1 MKKITLFL
9 AMFLIAGSILAQDG
23 EAPLQKGQK
32 QVNFGLGFDSNG
44 FPVYGG
50 IDFAVHNDV
59 TVGPM
64 VKIKFEDDFTTFSAL
79 GRADYHFNRIM
90 GIPRNWDF
98 YAGGNLG
105 FNVGDEFKMDFG
117 LQVGGRWFWSEKWG
131 LNLEFGG
138 GSGFGTLIGLTVRL

>member
-1 MKKITLFL
+1 MKKITLVL

-44 FPVYGG
+44 FPVYAG

-64 VKIKFEDDFTTFSAL
+64 VKVKFDNDYTTFSAV
-79 GRADYHFNRIM
+79 GRADYHVNRIM
-90 GIPRNWDF
+90 VIPRNWDF

-105 FNVGDEFKMDFG
+105 FSVGNDFDVDFG
-117 LQVGGRWFWSEKWG
+117 LQVGGRWFWNEKWG

-138 GSGFGTLIGLTVRL
+138 GNGFGTLLGLTVRF